1 MLQCV
6 VRLLFQTTTQLYCQ
20 VSSNGSSNATRCKQ
34 GAKYT
39 HAFTPVIKQQ
49 QRYVT
54 TTTTITKIRVN
65 IGKLFRKKYMMYK

>member
-1 MLQCV
+1 MLLKAKDKDYNKTLLPSVTVHCTKDS
-6 VRLLFQTTTQLYCQ
+6 RLVF
-20 VSSNGSSNATRCKQ
+20 R